1 MRRLPSA
8 IVIYIIAISCC
19 IFTSAS
25 YSQTDTLTIV
35 TYNILNYPGSD
46 ATIRNPFFRPV
57 IHSMKPDVLI
67 VQEMLSQTGVTTFLN
82 EVMNKYQPGLYSTVT
97 FNDGDDTDNSFYYR
111 SDKVTYIGAQYINTA
126 LRQIAE
132 YTFRHTNSG
141 EVIKIYSLHLKA
153 SATTDDE
160 NKRLAEVTILR
171 NHMNALPANTNF
183 IVGGDFNIYKS
194 TEPAYIKLIGSEADN
209 DGRCFDPKTLTGLWN
224 NGTYAIHHTQSPRV
238 RSFGGGAT
246 GGLDDRFDML
256 LNSWSLTDNLI
267 SASYKAFGNDG
278 NHYNDSI
285 NRLPNTAVP
294 DSVAHG
300 LHYAADHIPVVAK
313 YVFQSLSAFNLLTP
327 ANNSIDQS
335 ISGLLTWQASTGAT
349 GYDVY
354 FGTTNPPTTIVSTN
368 QSGTS
373 YSYSG
378 TAYNTTYYWKVVAK
392 SGSFTREATGSPWN
406 FKTIAL
412 AQPGSF
418 NLLSPTDGAIN
429 QPRSGSLTWSSS
441 SQAAG
446 YDVYL
451 DTLNNPLTIVSIN
464 QTATSFEYM
473 NLTSGRTYYWK
484 VIAKN
489 ATGTTVG
496 SGSPRSFTIANV
508 PLAPSNVHI
517 IDKSDNRI
525 YLGWVDNANDEL
537 GYRVY
542 RRNGLAKSNV
552 SGDLP
557 PNTTGFTDTLL
568 LPNTQYTYEVLAYNL
583 QGEGNYATVTSYTL
597 AMKPDIKDKFTYGTT
612 SIYVVIDT
620 KLNPSVTEY
629 AIKVTSDSLIDAYVQ
644 NDGTLG
650 IDPVW
655 KTYTAWNGNAGVQV
669 VGLNPATEY
678 FIKVLSRNAE
688 NTIDATANFKNITT
702 GTFSVSQNVNQGW
715 NLVSIPTLKSD
726 LRKVVVFPSG
736 TSPAYA
742 FSGGYVLR
750 DTLNQG
756 SGYWLKFPTTQSIE
770 VNGDPLESDT
780 IYLTTGW
787 NIIGSISTPVTTGS
801 ILQDP
806 SGLISSVFWGYD
818 NGYTSAEN
826 IEPMKAYWVKANGS
840 GKIILNSVSKSN
852 SKNAT
857 TASQVTANKLTFSD
871 KTGKQQVLFFGN
883 EVNLPLDK
891 FELPPIPPAD
901 AFDIRFESGRTAALI
916 NDHKKQNILLQ
927 SLSLP
932 LYLEWE
938 ITDNAIYRITDRQG
952 NSDYELKGTGS
963 ISINDELLKSISLE
977 RLAGAAQS
985 GEITNY
991 ALMQNY
997 PNPFNPSTMI
1007 TYQIPS
1013 GSFVTL
1019 KVYDILG
1026 QEVAVVVDK
1035 FQESGSYSVEFDSQ
1049 NLSGGMYYY
1058 KLQAGTYTEIRKMIL
1073 LK

>member
-19 IFTSAS
+19 IFASAS

-46 ATIRNPFFRPV
+46 AAIRNPFFRPV

-67 VQEMLSQTGVTTFLN
+67 VQEMISQTGVTTFLN

-97 FNDGDDTDNSFYYR
+97 FNDGPDTDNSFYYR
-111 SDKVTYIGAQYINTA
+111 SDKVTYLGAQYINTA

-194 TEPAYIKLIGSEADN
+194 SEPAYQKLIGSEADN
-209 DGRCFDPKTLTGLWN
+209 DGRCFDPKTLTGTWN
-224 NGTYAIHHTQSPRV
+224 QSVYAIHHTQSPRT
-238 RSFGGGAT
+238 RAFGGGAN
-246 GGLDDRFDML
+246 GGMDDRFDML
-256 LNSWSLTDNLI
+256 LNSFSLTDNLI
-267 SASYKAFGNDG
+267 SASYKAYGNDG
-278 NHYNDSI
+278 NHFNDSI
-285 NRLPNTAVP
+285 NRLPNSAVP

-300 LHYAADHIPVVAK
+300 LHYGADHIPVVAK
-313 YVFQSLSAFNLLTP
+313 YVFQSLSAFNLLSP

-335 ISGLLTWQASTGAT
+335 LSGLLTWQASIGAT

-368 QSGTS
+368 QAGTS
-373 YSYSG
+373 FSYSG

-392 SGSFTREATGSPWN
+392 NSTNTLEATGSPWN
-406 FKTIAL
+406 FKTLAL
-412 AQPGSF
+412 AAPGGF
-418 NLLSPTDGAIN
+418 NLLLPTNGAIN
-429 QPRSGSLTWSSS
+429 QPRSGNLTWGTS

-446 YDVYL
+446 YDVFL
-451 DTLNNPLTIVSIN
+451 DTLSNPLTVVSSN
-464 QTATSFEYM
+464 QTATSFEYQ
-473 NLTSGRTYYWK
+473 NLTSGKTFYWK
-484 VIAKN
+484 VVAEN

-496 SGSPRSFTIANV
+496 TGSPRSFTIANV
-508 PLAPSNVHI
+508 PVAPSNLVVTE
-517 IDKSDNRI
+517 KSDSQI
-525 YLGWVDNANDEL
+525 KFTWVDNANDEL

-542 RRNGLAKSNV
+542 RHNGLAKSNV

-557 PNTTGFTDTLL
+557 PNTTSFTDTLL
-568 LPNTQYTYEVLAYNL
+568 LPNAQYIYEVLAYNL
-583 QGEGNYATVTSYTL
+583 QGEGNFATATSYTL

-612 SIYVVIDT
+612 SIYIVIDT
-620 KLNPSVTEY
+620 KSNPSVTEY
-629 AIKVTSDSLIDAYVQ
+629 AIKVTSDSLIDSYVQ

-655 KTYTAWNGNAGVQV
+655 KTYSSWNGNAGVQV
-669 VGLNPATEY
+669 VGLNAATEY
-678 FIKVLSRNAE
+678 FIMTLARNVD
-688 NTIDATANFKNITT
+688 NDVNSMVDFKYITT
-702 GTFSVSQNVNQGW
+702 GSFSVSRNVNQGW
-715 NLVSIPTLKSD
+715 NLVSVPTLRTE
-726 LRKVVVFPSG
+726 LRNISVFPFS

-750 DTLNQG
+750 DTLSQG
-756 SGYWLKFPTTQSIE
+756 SGYWLKFPSAQSIE
-770 VNGDPLESDT
+770 VNGDPLQNDT
-780 IYLTTGW
+780 INLTNGW
-787 NIIGSISTPVTTGS
+787 NIIGSITTPVTTSS

-826 IEPMKAYWVKANGS
+826 IEPMKGYWVKANGS
-840 GKIILNSVSKSN
+840 GKLILNSVSKSN

-857 TASQVTANKLTFSD
+857 AASQLNANKLKFTD
-871 KTGKQQVLFFGN
+871 RGGKQQVLYFMD

-891 FELPPIPPAD
+891 FELPPIPPTD

-916 NDHKKQNILLQ
+916 NDHKKHRILLQ
-927 SLSLP
+927 TSSLP
-932 LYLEWE
+932 LQLEWE
-938 ITDNAIYRITDRQG
+938 ITDNVIYRIADRQG
-952 NSDYELKGTGS
+952 NFDYELKGTGS

-977 RLAGAAQS
+977 RLAGTAQS

-991 ALMQNY
+991 ALKQNY

-1013 GSFVTL
+1013 GSFVIL

-1026 QEVAVVVDK
+1026 KEVAVVVDK
-1035 FQESGSYSVEFDSQ
+1035 FQETGSYSVEFDAK
-1049 NLSGGMYYY
+1049 NLSGGIYYY
-1058 KLQAGTYTEIRKMIL
+1058 KFSAGNYIEIRKMIL